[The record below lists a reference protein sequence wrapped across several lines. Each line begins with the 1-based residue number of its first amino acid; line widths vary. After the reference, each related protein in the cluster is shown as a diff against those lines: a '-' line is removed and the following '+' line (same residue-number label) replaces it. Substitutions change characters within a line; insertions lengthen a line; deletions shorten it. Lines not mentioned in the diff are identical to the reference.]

1 MNMEY
6 IIRSEGVWRGFPVG
20 GDTFWA
26 LKDINV
32 TIPKG
37 KLTLLKGRS
46 GSGKTTLLNI
56 LSALDPP
63 SKGTVWIGDTN
74 VTELSDSGRDKLRRK
89 KVGYVYQSVA
99 LIPMMTAYENV
110 EFALRLA
117 RYEGDWKKRAEECRR
132 LSAEA
137 DQNYK
142 ETMYSSAVQK
152 MASKDNMV
160 ELESAQKM
168 FREISGYLDSAKR
181 EEECAKALE
190 HLELKAAKR
199 RRIITIAAGILIIGV
214 LIFFNSPVWRNIR
227 AGILGEEIL
236 TEEESR
242 DMALKN
248 AEPGQVVSFGPF
260 TWYVLQ
266 TDEEK
271 ITLLLEH
278 AEKQADLRGRPYNEE
293 MQEVTWETSSL
304 RDWLNTS
311 FITDH
316 FSEEEQAKILTETTV
331 TPDNGSYGTD
341 GGADTQDK
349 VRILYP
355 SEVEAYPDILAKIKM
370 NIWLLCPGNEPD
382 TAMFMS
388 ARHTLMDYGYAVNC
402 TDFYVCPV
410 FTLKLTEE

>member
-1 MNMEY
+1 MAEKKKDAKLPETPEQFY
-6 IIRSEGVWRGFPVG
+6 EKAAKLQSIDGLIRQGSFRAENYQRAAELFAKA
-20 GDTFWA
+20 GDY
-26 LKDINV
+26 
-32 TIPKG
+32 
-37 KLTLLKGRS
+37 
-46 GSGKTTLLNI
+46 
-56 LSALDPP
+56 
-63 SKGTVWIGDTN
+63 
-74 VTELSDSGRDKLRRK
+74 SD
-89 KVGYVYQSVA
+89 A
-99 LIPMMTAYENV
+99 
-110 EFALRLA
+110 
-117 RYEGDWKKRAEECRR
+117 KKRAEECRR

-214 LIFFNSPVWRNIR
+214 LVFFNSPVWRNIR

-370 NIWLLCPGNEPD
+370 NIWLLCPGNASD

>member
-1 MNMEY
+1 MAEKKKDAKLPETPEQFY
-6 IIRSEGVWRGFPVG
+6 EKAAKLQSIDGLIRQGSFRAENYQRAAELFAKA
-20 GDTFWA
+20 GDY
-26 LKDINV
+26 
-32 TIPKG
+32 
-37 KLTLLKGRS
+37 
-46 GSGKTTLLNI
+46 
-56 LSALDPP
+56 
-63 SKGTVWIGDTN
+63 
-74 VTELSDSGRDKLRRK
+74 SD
-89 KVGYVYQSVA
+89 A
-99 LIPMMTAYENV
+99 
-110 EFALRLA
+110 
-117 RYEGDWKKRAEECRR
+117 KKRAEECRR

-214 LIFFNSPVWRNIR
+214 LVFFNSPVWRNIR